1 MTPKEKAKEL
11 IHKYSNIVIEST
23 IGDMYDTEYIESNM
37 DIESTK
43 QCALICVDEIQN
55 TKSVYV
61 NDVEY
66 DYYEEVKQEIKL
78 L

>member
-1 MTPKEKAKEL
+1 MTPKEKAEQLVDSYLNEL
-11 IHKYSNIVIEST
+11 NQIDRLLLFT
-23 IGDMYDTEYIESNM
+23 A
-37 DIESTK
+37 K

-66 DYYEEVKQEIKL
+66 GYYEEVKQEIQL